1 MHFELLDELVI
12 IFLLSIVVNLVCN
25 KIKLTATVGF
35 LLTGVLCGPSLLGIV
50 DSQSISDVAEL
61 GVAMLLFTIGMELS
75 GEALS
80 RLKRPVFLGGSL
92 QIGLTV
98 LAIAGLTALLDG
110 TSLPSGIFW
119 GCLVALSSSAIV
131 LQIFQQK
138 GLTSTPTGRLSLAI
152 LVFQDIM
159 VAPMMLCV
167 PLLSGQFHMAPLDML
182 LSVLKVGGIL
192 GAVLLA
198 AHLHGSGHAHPL
210 ARAALPL
217 DPGHMFRHGT
227 ADPQPGPFPFAG
239 RFFGGPD
246 AGPFPVQHERHLG
259 HHALP

>member
-110 TSLPSGIFW
+110 TSLSSGIFC
-119 GCLVALSSSAIV
+119 G
-131 LQIFQQK
+131 
-138 GLTSTPTGRLSLAI
+138 
-152 LVFQDIM
+152 
-159 VAPMMLCV
+159 
-167 PLLSGQFHMAPLDML
+167 
-182 LSVLKVGGIL
+182 
-192 GAVLLA
+192 
-198 AHLHGSGHAHPL
+198 
-210 ARAALPL
+210 
-217 DPGHMFRHGT
+217 
-227 ADPQPGPFPFAG
+227 
-239 RFFGGPD
+239 
-246 AGPFPVQHERHLG
+246 
-259 HHALP
+259 